1 MDHLSPE
8 TLSEYLDGGV
18 APGAEEHLA
27 ACPLCEAELEALRE
41 LREELRSLPEL
52 DPPPTL
58 WAGIEA
64 RLPVGGRARWPGAWP
79 GRVAIQAVAAA
90 AVFVLGLGLGRMA
103 FDGEPT
109 RGDVAGV
116 SPEPEGFVV
125 VQPAATPLSR
135 AMDDVRL
142 RREQYDNALR
152 RVESFAR
159 QSGAPLRPVAEAR
172 LAALD
177 VLVEAT
183 QAALS
188 AEPADPVLNSYLF
201 AAMEQRAEVL
211 REIGANSP
219 SRDSDVLWR

>member
-109 RGDVAGV
+109 SGDVAGV
-116 SPEPEGFVV
+116 SSEPQGVV
-125 VQPAATPLSR
+125 VQPAGATLSG
-135 AMDDVRL
+135 AMDEVRL

>member
-27 ACPLCEAELEALRE
+27 GCPLCEAELEALRE

-64 RLPVGGRARWPGAWP
+64 RLPVGRRARWPGAWP

-109 RGDVAGV
+109 GGDVAGV
-116 SPEPEGFVV
+116 SSEPQGVV
-125 VQPAATPLSR
+125 VQPAATTLAG
-135 AMDDVRL
+135 AMDEVRL

>member
-27 ACPLCEAELEALRE
+27 GCPLCVAELEALRE

-52 DPPPTL
+52 DAPPTL

-116 SPEPEGFVV
+116 SSEPEGVV
-125 VQPAATPLSR
+125 VQPAASTLSG
-135 AMDDVRL
+135 AMDEARL

-152 RVESFAR
+152 RLESFAR
-159 QSGAPLRPVAEAR
+159 QSGAPLRPVAEER

-183 QAALS
+183 QAALA

-211 REIGANSP
+211 REIRTNNP
-219 SRDSDVLWR
+219 NRDSDILWR